1 MSIPVLHT
9 ADEVWFNRG
18 PVPMSPDRARDNFHR
33 LLRLLNEPPE
43 EGWTPAQL
51 ARLKTYI
58 LDTFDVFPD
67 LAPGWQREWREEHQG
82 ARLA

>member
-9 ADEVWFNRG
+9 AEEVWLNRG
-18 PVPMSPDRARDNFHR
+18 PVPMSPDRARENLHR

-51 ARLKTYI
+51 ARLKTYT
-58 LDTFDVFPD
+58 LDTFDAFPEQ
-67 LAPGWQREWREEHQG
+67 APGWCHEWRRANPREG
-82 ARLA
+82 